1 MLKMKDKILE
11 FLKEQFAIYGNA
23 SGTNFFKIS
32 QAIDIPRDEI
42 MQLLDELITERK
54 IRKQEGLN
62 EPLYFLNK

>member
-1 MLKMKDKILE
+1 MKDNILE
-11 FLKEQFAIYGNA
+11 FLRTQFATYGNA

-32 QAIDIPRDEI
+32 QAVNIPREEI
-42 MQLLDELITERK
+42 MSLLQELTAEKK

>member
-1 MLKMKDKILE
+1 MKDNILE
-11 FLKEQFAIYGNA
+11 FLRTQFGIYGNA

-32 QAIDIPRDEI
+32 QAVNIPREEI
-42 MQLLDELITERK
+42 MTLLQELTAEKK

>member
-1 MLKMKDKILE
+1 MKERILE
-11 FLKEQFAIYGNA
+11 FLKTQFEIYGNA

-32 QAIDIPRDEI
+32 QAVDISRDEI
-42 MQLLDELITERK
+42 MTLLDELRNEKK